1 MMKTTLMVSAF
12 LLLFV
17 TGCKELK
24 LSEIDFNN
32 ITAEDIQKGISFGQ
46 RVYDASKDLT
56 PEQEYYIG
64 RSVAASVLAK
74 YKVYDN
80 KGLNNYI
87 NTVGTLLTLNSEK
100 PEIFGGY
107 HFAVLDSSEVN
118 AFATPGGFIFITKGM
133 LKLCKNED
141 ELAAV
146 LAHEISHVQLRHG
159 ISSIKD
165 SRWTAIGTLL
175 ATSATKKYGT
185 QELASLTESFE
196 DSIGDI
202 VNTLVVNGYSREY
215 EMQADQY
222 ALNILNKTGYVDF
235 SMVSMLNTMQSVLKN
250 DKRGFGATHPQASER
265 IESINSLIKQPSAV
279 VNKTRT
285 KRFQLYYK
293 YV

>member
-1 MMKTTLMVSAF
+1 M
-12 LLLFV
+12 
-17 TGCKELK
+17 
-24 LSEIDFNN
+24 
-32 ITAEDIQKGISFGQ
+32 
-46 RVYDASKDLT
+46 
-56 PEQEYYIG
+56 
-64 RSVAASVLAK
+64 AK